1 MFIWHPLSARPKYS
15 GFIVGIQVCEI
26 NHTVQYI
33 ERGRVID
40 TLIIF
45 PFHICKK
52 VFAAGLEEIIK
63 NEGVHL
69 MHVVGRAVLADNAD
83 LDFILLHCCQVR
95 TDVFLTFFESKIF
108 EFSLFR
114 WVINHEMWLD
124 YDQHDLE
131 KDDIACY
138 TPIINFISIHELL
151 IVGLKIGVAG
161 SFHVI
166 FEDEADGVAELAN
179 LDIVLI
185 DEAKVPR
192 YICVDGLDINVRGYG
207 EV

>member
-1 MFIWHPLSARPKYS
+1 
-15 GFIVGIQVCEI
+15 
-26 NHTVQYI
+26 
-33 ERGRVID
+33 
-40 TLIIF
+40 
-45 PFHICKK
+45 
-52 VFAAGLEEIIK
+52 
-63 NEGVHL
+63 
-69 MHVVGRAVLADNAD
+69 
-83 LDFILLHCCQVR
+83 
-95 TDVFLTFFESKIF
+95 
-108 EFSLFR
+108 
-114 WVINHEMWLD
+114 MWLD

-192 YICVDGLDINVRGYG
+192 YIFVLMALILMSADMARYDNSHPINHPEKVCT
-207 EV
+207 